1 MTPARLATIDELAPI
16 WMLPSDRPLTPDHLD
31 TSFGRRAPHLLDIG
45 IGNGDATRAWAL
57 AHPEVDVVGVELHRP
72 GIAHLLRHLDAD
84 GPPNVR
90 VVDGDIT
97 ALLLTAPPA
106 SIGAIRVL
114 FPDPWPKKRHHK
126 RRLVDAT
133 FVREA
138 TDRLAPGGRLHL
150 ATDWPDYADAM
161 RLALAAEPR
170 LRPVVDHDEGETTWR
185 TDRPD
190 RPVTAY
196 EQRGLDAGRA
206 ITDLVAVRG

>member
-90 VVDGDIT
+90 VVDGPF
-97 ALLLTAPPA
+97 LNFSGVVEEVMPQKQKV
-106 SIGAIRVL
+106 RVL
-114 FPDPWPKKRHHK
+114 VSIF
-126 RRLVDAT
+126 
-133 FVREA
+133 
-138 TDRLAPGGRLHL
+138 
-150 ATDWPDYADAM
+150 
-161 RLALAAEPR
+161 
-170 LRPVVDHDEGETTWR
+170 
-185 TDRPD
+185 
-190 RPVTAY
+190 
-196 EQRGLDAGRA
+196 GRA
-206 ITDLVAVRG
+206 TPVELDFMQIERM